1 MGLLGLL
8 LAPLCHCISLL
19 NLLKLQAVAV
29 DGGVVLKLQR
39 LVVPVSLVGLALMQ
53 MSGNTQLG
61 QICAFDRHVYGLILI
76 FQQVVMLAVHLC
88 NFYPTDHYCGS
99 RSCKS
104 RRTLQEFK
112 FLSSNTASHE
122 VVNLSCMRELLLLM
136 FGTCTLPFPSQAIQ
150 QDT

>member
-29 DGGVVLKLQR
+29 DGGVVLRLQR

-76 FQQVVMLAVHLC
+76 FQQVVILAVHLC
-88 NFYPTDHYCGS
+88 NFHPINHYCCARNS
-99 RSCKS
+99 KS
-104 RRTLQEFK
+104 RRRPQELK
-112 FLSSNTASHE
+112 LLSSNTACHE
-122 VVNLSCMRELLLLM
+122 VKH
-136 FGTCTLPFPSQAIQ
+136 A
-150 QDT
+150 